1 MRLPRARDNQ
11 RRLGYKARQFGEVPH
26 GEVGGVVKKNRAG
39 QTVTTCALAMMLT
52 AVAGCSTTQKVT
64 LEQGASCVMI
74 PPEVCQSMTPVEG
87 ANRMG
92 LRYMAPGVNW
102 SQYTKVLISPVVF
115 YASSTSTVSASD
127 QQELTNY
134 LYQALV
140 KAIGAKSPLA
150 DKPGPGVMR
159 LQVGIKDVE
168 GATPVLRTVSM
179 VVPQARALATLKYVA
194 TGTYAFVGGA
204 EAEGLVEDS
213 VTGKVLFAVMDKR
226 VGGGSIETAAQWSQ
240 GDAENAMDKW
250 AELAALRLSQL
261 QQGTF
266 TPSGK

>member
-1 MRLPRARDNQ
+1 MNRD
-11 RRLGYKARQFGEVPH
+11 RT
-26 GEVGGVVKKNRAG
+26 G
-39 QTVTTCALAMMLT
+39 QSVATCALAMILT

-64 LEQGASCVMI
+64 LEQGASCAML
-74 PPEVCQSMTPVEG
+74 PPDVCQNLTPVEG
-87 ANRMG
+87 TNRAG

-102 SQYTKVLISPVVF
+102 GQYTKVLISPVAF
-115 YASSTSTVSASD
+115 YASPQSTVSASD

-140 KAIGAKSPLA
+140 KAVGAKFPLA

-159 LQVGIKDVE
+159 VQVALTDVQ
-168 GATPVLRTVSM
+168 GATPVLRTISM
-179 VVPQARALATLKYVA
+179 VVPQARVLATLKYLA

-204 EAEGLVEDS
+204 EAEALVEDS
-213 VTGKVLFAVMDKR
+213 VTGKVLSAAMDKR
-226 VGGGSIETAAQWSQ
+226 VGGGSIATAAQWSQ

-250 AELAALRLSQL
+250 AELTALRLSQL